1 MKRGITIEY
10 DFKEDCYRIQKQ
22 RGTLTLEEIQ
32 QALNE
37 HHGED
42 TFFIFMN
49 TENSYFDEGGIWVD
63 VAPKGDCV
71 KAYTYDTIKRMFGG
85 ECKT

>member
-1 MKRGITIEY
+1 MKKGITIEY
-10 DFKEDCYRIQKQ
+10 DMHEGCYHIQKL

-37 HHGED
+37 YHGED
-42 TFFIFMN
+42 QFFIFMN
-49 TENSYFDEGGIWVD
+49 TENIYYDEQGVWID

-71 KAYTYDTIKRMFGG
+71 KAYTYDTVKRMF
-85 ECKT
+85 EEVKQ

>member
-1 MKRGITIEY
+1 MKKGITIEY
-10 DFKEDCYRIQKQ
+10 NSHEGCYYIQKQ

-42 TFFIFMN
+42 SFFIFMN
-49 TENSYFDEGGIWVD
+49 TEYSYYAANGVWVD
-63 VAPKGDCV
+63 VVPKGDFV
-71 KAYTYDTIKRMFGG
+71 KAYTYDTVKSMFKGSQS
-85 ECKT
+85 

>member
-10 DFKEDCYRIQKQ
+10 DMHKGYYSIKKQ

-37 HHGED
+37 YHGED
-42 TFFIFMN
+42 QFLIFFD
-49 TENSYFDEGGIWVD
+49 TEKSYYDDQGVWID
-63 VAPKGDCV
+63 VEPKGDCV
-71 KAYTYDTIKRMFGG
+71 EAYTYDTIKRMFKEGDA
-85 ECKT
+85 

>member
-1 MKRGITIEY
+1 MKKGITIEY
-10 DFKEDCYRIQKQ
+10 DMHEGCYYIQKQ

-42 TFFIFMN
+42 QFFI
-49 TENSYFDEGGIWVD
+49 YFDTNNSFYDEQGVWID
-63 VAPKGDCV
+63 VEPKGDCV
-71 KAYTYDTIKRMFGG
+71 KAYTYDVVKRMFQ
-85 ECKT
+85 EEVKR

>member
-10 DFKEDCYRIQKQ
+10 DYHEDCYCIQKQ
-22 RGTLTLEEIQ
+22 RGTLTLEEVQ

-49 TENSYFDEGGIWVD
+49 TENSYYDEGGVWVD
-63 VAPKGDCV
+63 AAPKGDFV
-71 KAYTYDTIKRMFGG
+71 KAYTYDTIRRMFTK
-85 ECKT
+85 ENA

>member
-10 DFKEDCYRIQKQ
+10 DMHESCYYVQKQ
-22 RGTLTLEEIQ
+22 KGTLTLEEIQ

-37 HHGED
+37 YYGED
-42 TFFIFMN
+42 QYFIFMN
-49 TENSYFDEGGIWVD
+49 TEYSYYDEQGTWVE

-71 KAYTYDTIKRMFGG
+71 KVYTYDTIKRMFGG
-85 ECKT
+85 GI

>member
-1 MKRGITIEY
+1 MKRGISIEY
-10 DFKEDCYRIQKQ
+10 DMHEDCYCIQKQ

-42 TFFIFMN
+42 QFFI
-49 TENSYFDEGGIWVD
+49 YFDTNNSFYDEQGVWID

-71 KAYTYDTIKRMFGG
+71 KAYTYSAIERMFKK
-85 ECKT
+85 EVKT

>member
-10 DFKEDCYRIQKQ
+10 DFKEDCYCIQKQ
-22 RGTLTLEEIQ
+22 RGTLTLEEVQ

-49 TENSYFDEGGIWVD
+49 TENSYYDEGGVWVD
-63 VAPKGDCV
+63 VAPKGDFV
-71 KAYTYDTIKRMFGG
+71 KAYTYDTIRRMFTK
-85 ECKT
+85 ENA

>member
-10 DFKEDCYRIQKQ
+10 DLKEDCYRIQKQ

-71 KAYTYDTIKRMFGG
+71 KAYTYDAGKRMFEGA
-85 ECKT
+85 KK

>member
-1 MKRGITIEY
+1 MKKGITIEY
-10 DFKEDCYRIQKQ
+10 DMHEDCYIIQKQ

-42 TFFIFMN
+42 QFFIFMN
-49 TENSYFDEGGIWVD
+49 TENSYYDEQGVWID
-63 VAPKGDCV
+63 VEPKGDFV
-71 KAYTYDTIKRMFGG
+71 KAYTYSVIERMFKK
-85 ECKT
+85 EVK

>member
-1 MKRGITIEY
+1 MKRGISIEY
-10 DFKEDCYRIQKQ
+10 DMHEDCYIIQKQ

-42 TFFIFMN
+42 QFFI
-49 TENSYFDEGGIWVD
+49 YFDTNNSFYDEQAS

-71 KAYTYDTIKRMFGG
+71 KAYTYSAIERMFKK
-85 ECKT
+85 EVAE

>member
-10 DFKEDCYRIQKQ
+10 DMHEECYHIQKQ
-22 RGTLTLEEIQ
+22 KGTLTLEEIQ

-37 HHGED
+37 YHGED
-42 TFFIFMN
+42 QFFIFMN
-49 TENSYFDEGGIWVD
+49 TEYSYYDEQGTWVD
-63 VAPKGDCV
+63 VAPKGDYV

-85 ECKT
+85 GKS

>member
-1 MKRGITIEY
+1 MKKGITIEF
-10 DFKEDCYRIQKQ
+10 DFHEECYYIQKQ

-37 HHGED
+37 HHGEGS
-42 TFFIFMN
+42 FFIFMN
-49 TENSYFDEGGIWVD
+49 TEASYYDDQDNWVE

-71 KAYTYDTIKRMFGG
+71 KVYTYDTVAAMF
-85 ECKT
+85 KNATP

>member
-37 HHGED
+37 YHGED

-49 TENSYFDEGGIWVD
+49 TENSYFDEGVIWVD

-71 KAYTYDTIKRMFGG
+71 KAYTYDAGKRMFGG
-85 ECKT
+85 

>member
-1 MKRGITIEY
+1 MKRGISIEY
-10 DFKEDCYRIQKQ
+10 DMHEDCYIIQKQ

-42 TFFIFMN
+42 KYFIWFD
-49 TENSYFDEGGIWVD
+49 TENSYYDEQGVWID

-71 KAYTYDTIKRMFGG
+71 KAYTYDIVKRMFQ
-85 ECKT
+85 EEVKT

>member
-10 DFKEDCYRIQKQ
+10 DYHESCYVIRKQ

-37 HHGED
+37 AHGED
-42 TFFIFMN
+42 SFFIFMN
-49 TENSYFDEGGIWVD
+49 TEYSYYDENDNWVE

-71 KAYTYDTIKRMFGG
+71 KAYTYDTVKTMFGKEG
-85 ECKT
+85 S

>member
-1 MKRGITIEY
+1 MKKGITIEY
-10 DFKEDCYRIQKQ
+10 DMHEDCYYIQKQ

-37 HHGED
+37 YHGED
-42 TFFIFMN
+42 QFFIFFDTN
-49 TENSYFDEGGIWVD
+49 NSFYDEQGVWVD

-71 KAYTYDTIKRMFGG
+71 KAYTYSVIERMFRKEG
-85 ECKT
+85 ET